1 MILHGTDV
9 LTTPSISSPVDW
21 SLPRLLISSADHRHR
36 ASRSHHPAAAA
47 APADPTPIAA
57 HLARARPPVSEE
69 AGSDALHDL
78 HDDANDDDDDAS
90 DDIEEEPTL
99 DSISAQYSRGLW

>member
-1 MILHGTDV
+1 M
-9 LTTPSISSPVDW
+9 
-21 SLPRLLISSADHRHR
+21 
-36 ASRSHHPAAAA
+36 
-47 APADPTPIAA
+47 
-57 HLARARPPVSEE
+57 SEE

-99 DSISAQYSRGLW
+99 DSISAQYSRGVW

>member
-1 MILHGTDV
+1 M
-9 LTTPSISSPVDW
+9 SSYIPLGESV
-21 SLPRLLISSADHRHR
+21 R
-36 ASRSHHPAAAA
+36 
-47 APADPTPIAA
+47 IAA